1 MHISYFVGHNSDKIN
16 WTTLRH
22 DVFPVSAYCMIPTT
36 AASILVMIFRE
47 CKLGFFLFQILK
59 MYAWEP
65 SFIKKVDDA
74 RNKELDVMWWRSFWD
89 AAMHFYWAVA
99 PVIVSKL
106 RPPHP
111 PNVFQVIAPV
121 IVSKVRPPPP
131 VFFNKQRKTL
141 FPQNSK
147 TRWAFSFISIGLLH
161 YVPRWTLI
169 S

>member
-1 MHISYFVGHNSDKIN
+1 MLNMHISYFVGHNSDKIN

-99 PVIVSKL
+99 PVIVSK
-106 RPPHP
+106 
-111 PNVFQVIAPV
+111 
-121 IVSKVRPPPP
+121 VRPPPP